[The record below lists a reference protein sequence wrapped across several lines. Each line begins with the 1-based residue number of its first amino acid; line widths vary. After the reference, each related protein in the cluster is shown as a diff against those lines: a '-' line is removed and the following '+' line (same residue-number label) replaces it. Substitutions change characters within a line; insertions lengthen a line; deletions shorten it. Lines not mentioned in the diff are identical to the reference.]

1 MAANRSLQLSQI
13 LDPGD
18 PDAVLAAARDIFTAW
33 YPEDAF
39 PPLAEAFERLRGL
52 FEGSFPG
59 YAPCDTEYHDLQHT
73 TDVFLAAAR
82 LMDGR
87 ALEQGPLPLR
97 VAEELF
103 LAAMLH
109 DTGYIQT
116 AEESEEGTGARHTSR
131 HVERSEEFARGHC
144 EAFGFDRERAE
155 SIVKLIECTNMR
167 SSPAAAGFGGMEGR
181 AAGAILGTADLL
193 GQMADR
199 AYLEKLLFLYREFRE
214 AGIPGYHTEFD
225 ILRNTLAFYAS
236 TRDRLEGPLG
246 GAYAYAT
253 RHFLERHGADANL
266 YMESIEGQMGYLR
279 TIIAD
284 DTSNFRK
291 KLKRLDLES
300 A

>member
-1 MAANRSLQLSQI
+1 MPANRSLQLSQI
-13 LDPGD
+13 LDHGD
-18 PDAVLAAARDIFTAW
+18 PDAIESAAKGIFSAW
-33 YPEDAF
+33 YPE
-39 PPLAEAFERLRGL
+39 EAFAPLSGAFARLRFL
-52 FEGSFPG
+52 FGGTFPG

-73 TDVFLAAAR
+73 TDVLIAAAR

-87 ALEQGPLPLR
+87 ALELGPLPR
-97 VAEELF
+97 RTAEELF

-109 DTGYIQT
+109 DAGYIQT
-116 AEESEEGTGARHTSR
+116 DEEALEGTGARHTSR
-131 HVERSEEFARGHC
+131 HVERSEEFARRHC

-155 SIVKLIECTNMR
+155 AVAKLIECTNMR
-167 SSPAAAGFGGMEGR
+167 SSPAAAGFGDADNR

-246 GAYAYAT
+246 GAYGYAV
-253 RHFLERHGADANL
+253 RHFLERHGTDANL